1 MSSALA
7 LLLGLN
13 AALASLPERLPGPVI
28 HSRSFATVSANR
40 YSVHSGF
47 TDSLPRQVMY
57 NVLWA
62 MNRVPSFG
70 SYRQLYLATRTGVYR
85 YEPTENAISLHKLGD
100 LRYSP
105 GSAFEV
111 GICCERHEEAGMLT
125 QAALLAG
132 TAFND
137 SGGPGVASC
146 PMKWAADNANECWD
160 PVYPVRMVVVF
171 GQAELKA
178 PAASLNLIS
187 SDTSLPQPQITGD
200 DSFEI
205 VLMGLSQDSALAPLP
220 LSSRVVSQLL
230 WAGYGPTPHMTY
242 NGRRGLTVPSATAA
256 YPLTGRIYL
265 VQPDGVYRY
274 RNRPASGRM
283 NLADHRLETITTSDQ
298 RERLRRACKRIPSS
312 APLYI
317 VVCAADTSS
326 YAALQE
332 AGCVAFQYLTQAR
345 ALGLAGFITTPL
357 SPDERVQIA
366 QALNF
371 PLGEY
376 PVLVFSAGEPAPA
389 SLAERPTLV
398 EIIRA
403 KPAIRPD
410 EILQVRYLL
419 HQSGPVEIEVFDLL
433 GRPVRKLLEARQP
446 AGHHNIIWDGTDASG
461 QRVKTGTYVLTIHS
475 QGSISR
481 HRVAVF

>member
-1 MSSALA
+1 MSCALA

-13 AALASLPERLPGPVI
+13 AALASLSERLPGPVI
-28 HSRSFATVSANR
+28 HPRSFATVSCNR
-40 YSVHSGF
+40 YSIHSGF

-62 MNRVPSFG
+62 MNRVPRFG
-70 SYRQLYLATRTGVYR
+70 SYRHLYLATKTGVYR
-85 YEPTENAISLHKLGD
+85 YEPAENAISMHKAGD

-111 GICCERHEEAGMLT
+111 GICCDRHEEAGMLT

-137 SGGPGVASC
+137 SAGPGVASC
-146 PMKWAADNANECWD
+146 PMKWAADNANDCWD
-160 PVYPVRMVVVF
+160 PAHPVSMVVVF
-171 GQAELKA
+171 GQAEMKA
-178 PAASLNLIS
+178 PSASLNLIS
-187 SDTSLPQPQITGD
+187 SDTSLPQPQMAGE

-205 VLMGLSQDSALAPLP
+205 VLMGLSQDSTFTSLP

-256 YPLTGRIYL
+256 YPLAGRIYL
-265 VQPDGVYRY
+265 AQADGVYRY

-283 NLADHRLETITTSDQ
+283 NLADHRLETVTTCDQ
-298 RERLRRACKRIPSS
+298 REKLRQACNRIPPS

-317 VVCAADTSS
+317 VVCTPDTSS
-326 YAALQE
+326 SAALLE
-332 AGCVAFQYLTQAR
+332 AGCVAFQYLAQAR
-345 ALGLAGFITTPL
+345 ALGLAGCITTPL
-357 SPDERVQIA
+357 HDQERTEIA
-366 QALNF
+366 RALNL
-371 PLGEY
+371 PPGEH
-376 PVLVFSAGEPAPA
+376 PVLVFSAGEAAPV
-389 SLAERPTLV
+389 SLAQRPTLV